1 MTIGWSEVEALA
13 ARMPVAA
20 GYRLGLLR
28 RDEIGAV
35 VDRLADWFPE
45 GRVGHA
51 SRYLD
56 AAFYEREVWF
66 ADGPRRDV
74 IVVVLRHGDG
84 LAGMF
89 GVEFD
94 PDALAAHAQLGAAA
108 PAHHGAGLAR
118 AGMAFSEAL
127 GRRLGMGA
135 VYGTA
140 TLKSPYVQRA
150 FERAGWQLAG
160 FWPGLDREQVAPGV
174 VRRVFEALYAKRL
187 VGDNALQWPDP
198 SQMTPTTR
206 AAFERLLG
214 CAAP

>member
-1 MTIGWSEVEALA
+1 MIAWREVEALA
-13 ARMPVAA
+13 ARMPLAA

-28 RDEIGAV
+28 REEIGALV
-35 VDRLADWFPE
+35 ERLADWFPE

-51 SRYLD
+51 RRYLD

-66 ADGPRRDV
+66 ADEPQRDV
-74 IVVVLRHGDG
+74 IVVTLLQGAE

-94 PDALAAHAQLGAAA
+94 HEALAAHAQLGAAA

-118 AGMAFSEAL
+118 AGLAFTEAL

-140 TLKSPYVQRA
+140 TLKTPYVQRA

-187 VGDNALQWPDP
+187 VGDDALQWPDP
-198 SQMTPTTR
+198 GQMTPATR
-206 AAFERLLG
+206 AAFETLLG
-214 CAAP
+214 